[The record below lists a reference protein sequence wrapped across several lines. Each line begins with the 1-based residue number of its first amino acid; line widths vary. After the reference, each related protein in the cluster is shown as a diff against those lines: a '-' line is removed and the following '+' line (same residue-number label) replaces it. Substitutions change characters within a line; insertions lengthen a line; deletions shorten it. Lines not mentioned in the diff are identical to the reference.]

1 MRNINVCLTTMSI
14 QQFSTWRLSS
24 DNAEKVNL
32 RDMKDNDTKIGK
44 VYVDG
49 NKHCPGKSGGYMP
62 SSLGSRLISVG
73 RQAVRK

>member
-1 MRNINVCLTTMSI
+1 MSI

-32 RDMKDNDTKIGK
+32 RDMKDNDTKIRK

-49 NKHCPGKSGGYMP
+49 NKHCPGKNGGYIP
-62 SSLGSRLISVG
+62 SILGGRLISVG